1 MTSRGWISTKY
12 KDLLEID
19 KQSDRFLFTREDTN
33 CQNMKGV
40 FISLVLRWRT
50 VFAISP
56 IQFDPT
62 FSDIDIGGVN
72 CYIFLDDVANK

>member
-19 KQSDRFLFTREDTN
+19 KQSNRFLFTREDTN

-40 FISLVLRWRT
+40 FISLVL
-50 VFAISP
+50 ILP

>member
-12 KDLLEID
+12 KDFLEID
-19 KQSDRFLFTREDTN
+19 KQSNRFLFTREDTN

-40 FISLVLRWRT
+40 FISLVL
-50 VFAISP
+50 ILP

>member
-12 KDLLEID
+12 KDFLKID
-19 KQSDRFLFTREDTN
+19 KQSNRFLFTREDTN

-40 FISLVLRWRT
+40 FISLVL
-50 VFAISP
+50 ILP